1 MLPPEIQRIVL
12 LIGLAATSY
21 LLILAWNEDMQ
32 ADRSPISY
40 SDAPLVA
47 DQQTN
52 AIDTSA
58 IRPSVVDQS
67 QSDSDIPD
75 VSLLSND
82 ELPTSLSTTDAFS
95 EAQAQTPESRLVVV
109 TTPKLK
115 VWIDLLGGDIVRVQL
130 PQYPVALDLQDTPY
144 LLLEQNQ
151 NQTYVAQSGLIG
163 PNGLDKNG
171 QRPQYSSSVRELTI
185 DENDGQS
192 DLVLSTVADGMTVEK
207 VFSFTADKYLLDVSY
222 RLTNTSNVAFTAG
235 MFTQIKRDRKAV
247 LTDDSFSL
255 APDPYLGGAITTIE
269 TPYQKVEFDD
279 LDEDALQA
287 ENTGGWVA
295 FLQHYFLSAWVA
307 PADQQIRYYARPTK
321 DNNYLFGFTGPA
333 KVVQPGASG
342 VWSAEFYAG
351 PKDQVELEEISEHLN
366 LTVDYGFLWWIA
378 IPLFKALTFFHDLV
392 GNWGVAIIL
401 LTLAVKIALG
411 WVSARGYRSMANMRR
426 VAPAMK
432 KLQERY
438 SNDREKLSKEMMA
451 LYKKEGAN
459 PLGGCL
465 PMLAPMPIFLALYW
479 VLLESVE
486 LRQAP
491 FMFWIEDLSAMD
503 PYFILPL
510 LMGASTYLMQSL
522 NPQVGDPMQVKM
534 MKLMP
539 IMFTVLFL
547 FFPAGLVLYWLVNNL
562 LSIAQQTYIYKKVE
576 NERA

>member
-207 VFSFTADKYLLDVSY
+207 VFSFSADKYLLDVSY